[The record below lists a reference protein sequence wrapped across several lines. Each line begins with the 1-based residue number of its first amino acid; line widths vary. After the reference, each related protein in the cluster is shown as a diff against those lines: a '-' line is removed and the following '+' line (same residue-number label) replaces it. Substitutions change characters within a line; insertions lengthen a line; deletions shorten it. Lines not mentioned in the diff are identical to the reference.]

1 MLCATCSKLATRF
14 TNKNCVSCSGSVT
27 MTISVLCDS
36 CSDSNRKCSACLKQ
50 LLDNT
55 RPKAGTCGTCGRR

>member
-1 MLCATCSKLATRF
+1 MLCSTCLKLATRY
-14 TNKNCVSCSGSVT
+14 TTKTCVSCSGAVT

-50 LLDNT
+50 MLDVS
-55 RPKAGTCGTCGRR
+55 RPKAGSCGTCGRK